1 MGFLDNLKD
10 RFRGNDNYDD
20 YDEGYDDGYY
30 DDGNAVSD
38 PEPRSSRRHGSS
50 TLPQRTEG
58 SGLLGN
64 TPRPEAESVSVYT
77 RSGRPVASN
86 AGAGFAQQQKTESAY
101 SAGHGY
107 AQTPAPDPAYAPRT
121 TYPES
126 HDSYQDS
133 YTDTAAS
140 EPQTSAP
147 VQRVTSGQ
155 LPPYILKPESY
166 DDVQMVIRRV
176 RTNQPVVLVL
186 TDTPMDTAKRV
197 LDFSFGLACGIG
209 GEVEQLGESVFSV
222 LPAGITLTKA
232 DVDKLIADGDLKK

>member
-10 RFRGNDNYDD
+10 RFRGNDDYDD

-30 DDGNAVSD
+30 DNNGQAGVSD
-38 PEPRSSRRHGSS
+38 PEPRTSRRRTTSS
-50 TLPQRTEG
+50 QSTSSQG

-86 AGAGFAQQQKTESAY
+86 AGAGFAQQQTAESSY
-101 SAGHGY
+101 SAGRGY
-107 AQTPAPDPAYAPRT
+107 ASAPDPAYAPRT
-121 TYPES
+121 TYPTA
-126 HDSYQDS
+126 DTFNDS

-140 EPQTSAP
+140 EPQTPAP

-155 LPPYILKPESY
+155 LPPYILKPASY

-186 TDTPMDTAKRV
+186 TETPMDTAKRV

-209 GEVEQLGESVFSV
+209 GEVEQLGDSVFAV
-222 LPAGITLTKA
+222 LPAGISLTKA